1 MKRFLAGILVVAVLT
16 TGLSASP
23 GPSTPKKKAAAKK
36 PSVADQLEAV
46 NQQLAQ
52 QQQQIQQ
59 QQTQIN
65 QLQQQLQ
72 QSSTQVQTLQQQNQ
86 QLQGSVQQVTQQA
99 NSNQQ
104 ATQSLNSSVSDLKT
118 STASVTQSLQT
129 TQKDVKDLQ
138 SPLSIKY
145 KGINFTPGGFIT
157 ADFLLRRRNENA
169 DAATRF
175 DLVPFGGGANSQLS
189 EFRATARTS
198 RATALFEGM
207 AGKTKLTGYFE
218 IDFLGA
224 APTANQVETNSFTPR
239 LRQAYAQA
247 DFSSGWTFT
256 AGQIWSL
263 ITTDRKGIAPRAEF
277 IPSTIEAAYVVGYD
291 YVRQNVVR
299 VTKNYNDRLWIA
311 GEVANSETTAVL
323 TGAPSP
329 LFGFNTSSNAL
340 TNSGAFLLPNTGAVP
355 CTAPA
360 SAPAG
365 TVCNPGAATITNG
378 VSTNMAPDV
387 LAKVALEPGWGHYEI
402 KALGRVFRD
411 RVGTANAPADGLTGV
426 TKTSFGG
433 GIGAAAILPLVPKK
447 VDFIVEGLWGRGIGR
462 YGAGVAADVTVRP
475 DGKIV
480 PIRAEHLM
488 AGLEFH
494 PTPKLDVFFYGGGEY
509 YHRTAFINAEGKGV
523 GYGSPIA
530 INNSQCSFDY
540 ITSGTCGA
548 QNRDLW
554 EGTGGLWYRLYKGNF
569 GTFQWGTQYE
579 YIERRTW
586 AGIGG
591 APKGIDNIG
600 LTSFRFILP

>member
-1 MKRFLAGILVVAVLT
+1 MKRFLAGILVLGALT
-16 TGLSASP
+16 TGLSASSDSP
-23 GPSTPKKKAAAKK
+23 GTKKKAAPRK
-36 PSVADQLEAV
+36 PSVAEQLEAV
-46 NQQLAQ
+46 NQQLSQ

-72 QSSTQVQTLQQQNQ
+72 QSSTQLQQLQQQNQ

-99 NSNQQ
+99 ASTQQ
-104 ATQSLNSSVSDLKT
+104 AAQSLNSSVSELKT
-118 STASVTQSLQT
+118 NSASVTQNLQT
-129 TQKDVKDLQ
+129 TQKEVKDLQ
-138 SPLSIKY
+138 SPLSVKY

-157 ADFLLRRRNENA
+157 ADFVVRQRNENA
-169 DAATRF
+169 DAASRF
-175 DLVPFGGGANSQLS
+175 DLVPFGGANSHLS
-189 EFRATARTS
+189 EFRASARTS
-198 RATALFEGM
+198 RATALFEGK
-207 AGKTKLTGYFE
+207 AGNTKLTGYFE

-247 DFSSGWTFT
+247 DFPSGLTVT

-263 ITTDRKGIAPRAEF
+263 ITTDRKGLAARSEF

-291 YVRQNVVR
+291 YARQNVVR
-299 VTKNYNDRLWIA
+299 VTKNYHDRLWIA

-323 TGAPSP
+323 TGAPAP
-329 LFGFNTSSNAL
+329 LFGFSTSSNAL

-355 CTAPA
+355 CTVPA
-360 SAPAG
+360 SAPALS
-365 TVCNPGAATITNG
+365 VCNPGAATLTNG
-378 VSTNMAPDV
+378 VSTNMAPDL
-387 LAKVALEPGWGHYEI
+387 LAKVAYEPGWGHYEI

-411 RVGTANAPADGLTGV
+411 RVGTANAPAAGLTGV

-433 GIGAAAILPLVPKK
+433 GIGAAAILPVMPKK

-462 YGAGVAADVTVRP
+462 YGSGVAADVTVRP

-509 YHRTAFINAEGKGV
+509 YHRTAYINSDGKGV

-530 INNSQCSFDY
+530 INNSQCSLDF

-548 QNRDLW
+548 QNRSLW
-554 EGTGGLWYRLYKGNF
+554 ESTGGLWYRLYKGNF

-586 AGIGG
+586 VGIGG